1 MRTYNDPVRDFGDD
15 MKPFDVDVQILGFLT
30 SSVADDFTLSLGYSY
45 VRPIAF
51 RDDNVINYSNTPSIS
66 FSKNIPLSNGDILT
80 MSVGGSYTFSR
91 VIPLS
96 NKLEIPY
103 TTNLFLQ

>member
-1 MRTYNDPVRDFGDD
+1 MLP
-15 MKPFDVDVQILGFLT
+15 
-30 SSVADDFTLSLGYSY
+30 DDFTLSLGYSY

-80 MSVGGSYTFSR
+80 MSVGEVTPFQQ
-91 VIPLS
+91 VTLS
-96 NKLEIPY
+96 SSKS
-103 TTNLFLQ
+103 